1 MNTLHDTSLTFAVDP
16 EHGGLRSAVFGS
28 FFAIWIIGYAVL
40 NTLIPSEGLNLIAGA
55 FGFGLAALLV
65 SRIIEP
71 FLRKNWPSG
80 RVLQITSDYVRLAR
94 RDHVQVEIKAHEPMS
109 ILLWQFRIKN
119 RRNRVPA
126 GWFVLACALE
136 QDDYYL
142 PVYTLASPEQ
152 SKALNEKARF
162 AGLISDKDLKA
173 KDARQDTLRVTG
185 EQRRLRLAE
194 SHRWADGAELNLP
207 DFEQFLARLHTQ
219 FPQWMPLDR

>member
-1 MNTLHDTSLTFAVDP
+1 
-16 EHGGLRSAVFGS
+16 
-28 FFAIWIIGYAVL
+28 
-40 NTLIPSEGLNLIAGA
+40 
-55 FGFGLAALLV
+55 
-65 SRIIEP
+65 
-71 FLRKNWPSG
+71 
-80 RVLQITSDYVRLAR
+80 
-94 RDHVQVEIKAHEPMS
+94 MS